1 MNKPGLL
8 VVAPIIKFY
17 IILIFIALA
26 GCAST
31 GSYTPEGNRITN
43 VEEAFKN
50 GKVRLTCKSFSCV
63 SAYGYNGHK
72 LKELHDNEMWHDLVI
87 SVVNIGYNRDLAY
100 YYLGIS
106 AEKLGN
112 YDAAN
117 IYYTLAL
124 AAYISPGRD
133 SSPDRCKVLFINTCL
148 GFVFPEDAQDGLE
161 RIKHIVEENNTT
173 GIQKAQAGVF
183 DDFDSGLR
191 VGRDH
196 YGNPIGFITFRDSA
210 SSVINISTT
219 SDHPQ
224 LPGEEDNNQVLQLDL
239 DAKAWAGVLHRFENA
254 AVDTWTPRDWRGF
267 DGFSFWLYGNN
278 TNKYLFVEIL
288 DNRKS
293 RLASHGAELYTYTFT
308 DNFSG
313 WKLITVP
320 FEELARKEIG
330 NDAPNDGLGLSEVH
344 GWAFGT
350 LNTGGSITY
359 YIDDLK
365 ILPVKSQPISVDRV
379 WLSPDHTELL
389 LQSSEKNET
398 YYFNNNS
405 DRLCFSF
412 KLPGLWQPSR
422 KSLSLLVIEEPEAHI
437 DLKVGASEE
446 AVVWKG
452 EIGGVWVYSPEELSA
467 HRGVDPVDRAS
478 RLIAKIYEEE
488 NKAKLT
494 TDKLLP
500 YKSSLPGTK
509 KWKATWSLLI
519 DDQPTQMGAEKI
531 FAEIDPG
538 WVAQISSSNDEIA
551 RDILQSLN
559 TSSASDCYTSFI
571 EENFLIE

>member
-87 SVVNIGYNRDLAY
+87 SVVNIGFNIDLAY

-191 VGRDH
+191 VGKDH
-196 YGNPIGFITFRDSA
+196 YGNLIGFITFRDSA

-330 NDAPNDGLGLSEVH
+330 NDAPNDGMGLSEVH

>member
-8 VVAPIIKFY
+8 VVTPITKFY
-17 IILIFIALA
+17 IVLIFIALA

-31 GSYTPEGNRITN
+31 GSYTPEGNHITN

-133 SSPDRCKVLFINTCL
+133 SSPDRCKVLFINNCL

-191 VGRDH
+191 VGKDH
-196 YGNPIGFITFRDSA
+196 YGNLIGFITFRDSA

-330 NDAPNDGLGLSEVH
+330 NDAPNDGMGLSEVH